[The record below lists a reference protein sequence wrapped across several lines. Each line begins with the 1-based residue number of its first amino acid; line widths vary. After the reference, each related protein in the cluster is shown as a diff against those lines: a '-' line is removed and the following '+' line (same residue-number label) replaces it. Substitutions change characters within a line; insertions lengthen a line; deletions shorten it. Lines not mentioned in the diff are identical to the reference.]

1 MNSVLTHFNSIATQR
16 NNLFFFFIHL
26 NIFFACLV
34 VCRHFFYKRKATF
47 RHFFAHKAG
56 GFIFQLGNTLRN
68 KIVKLNFFLK
78 KNSAFPYIRITKK
91 DRFFFRNY
99 LPNLLFFGFCSFFFS
114 TFDFIYYPYPF
125 RFNSSTF
132 TFHSLFLV
140 DGFKNKSLQKYKYK
154 VTQNLKDREKRESHL
169 FFFCCTPKKK
179 TKNHKPQI
187 FL

>member
-78 KNSAFPYIRITKK
+78 NNSAFPYIRITKK

-99 LPNLLFFGFCSFFFS
+99 LPNLLFFGFCSFFFLHLISSIIRIHLDS
-114 TFDFIYYPYPF
+114 THQHLLFIHYFWLTVLKIKVYKNINIKSH
-125 RFNSSTF
+125 RTWKTERKENLTF
-132 TFHSLFLV
+132 
-140 DGFKNKSLQKYKYK
+140 
-154 VTQNLKDREKRESHL
+154 